1 LAFANDLYAAGVMPP
16 DALTY
21 TTTASDTDFVA
32 GKFSMYDGIWTAFK
46 DRFWPRAA
54 AQNPLARLTA
64 TTPFSADGQANPQTY
79 ARATGPRATYLKKA
93 SDARIKEVLGVLN
106 FLAAPFGTQE
116 DALLTYGVKDVDY
129 TFDDQG
135 NPVPNPQG
143 LSSTPMPWRNLAS
156 PPPATFSPVK
166 SKEFAQLVHPA
177 EQTLVAAQAPI
188 AVDGLYSA
196 TDATRGAA
204 LAQML
209 ADAELA
215 IVSGRS
221 PVSSWDQTVQDWRA
235 QGGDQTR
242 GELEQLLAAGV

>member
-1 LAFANDLYAAGVMPP
+1 M
-16 DALTY
+16 
-21 TTTASDTDFVA
+21 
-32 GKFSMYDGIWTAFK
+32 
-46 DRFWPRAA
+46 
-54 AQNPLARLTA
+54 ARRSRRPT
-64 TTPFSADGQANPQTY
+64 Q
-79 ARATGPRATYLKKA
+79 RATGPRATYLKKA

-135 NPVPNPQG
+135 NPVPSPQG

-156 PPPATFSPVK
+156 PPPATFNPVK
-166 SKEFAQLVHPA
+166 SKEFAQLVHPG
-177 EQTLVAAQAPI
+177 EQALVAAQAPI
-188 AVDGLYSA
+188 AVDGLYSP
-196 TDATRGAA
+196 TDATKGAA

-235 QGGDQTR
+235 QGGDQIRT
-242 GELEQLLAAGV
+242 ELEQLLATDV